1 MQYKGI
7 NYFIRSNKLVFK
19 LGEEHRLV
27 VLVKRVLRR
36 TIVFDRQ
43 GLGKLYSEELHDF
56 YTSTNITNLDHQKE
70 DKWDKRGMW
79 DAWST
84 KQCIWDLRVWGEE
97 TTFKTEAEM
106 VKILQYISRWMVRC
120 EVESSAS
127 GHEHMAG
134 FCNHGNEPYNSK
146 TCRKFLD

>member
-70 DKWDKRGMW
+70 DK
-79 DAWST
+79 
-84 KQCIWDLRVWGEE
+84 
-97 TTFKTEAEM
+97 
-106 VKILQYISRWMVRC
+106 
-120 EVESSAS
+120 
-127 GHEHMAG
+127 
-134 FCNHGNEPYNSK
+134 
-146 TCRKFLD
+146 